1 MPEQDEKDNTTEEMS
16 AKPTIT
22 IAELDDSED
31 SAETT
36 EAKPTITIAEKQGG
50 GE

>member
-1 MPEQDEKDNTTEEMS
+1 MPEEQDDTTTNETS

-22 IAELDDSED
+22 IAEKDG
-31 SAETT
+31 TT
-36 EAKPTITIAEKQGG
+36 AAPAEAKPTITIAEKDG